1 MGGIMEFQV
10 YNSDVRLF
18 GVILADPPTYTLKSD
33 IIYARAHEQKQ
44 FCHIHYL
51 FEYVFYLPSAR
62 HHNPWLVYFLP
73 HFSVRLIFQTIY
85 LTNIGGGRY
94 FW

>member
-44 FCHIHYL
+44 LCHIHYL
-51 FEYVFYLPSAR
+51 FEYSIYRLRAIITRGLYIFYP
-62 HHNPWLVYFLP
+62 
-73 HFSVRLIFQTIY
+73 IFQCG
-85 LTNIGGGRY
+85 L
-94 FW
+94 